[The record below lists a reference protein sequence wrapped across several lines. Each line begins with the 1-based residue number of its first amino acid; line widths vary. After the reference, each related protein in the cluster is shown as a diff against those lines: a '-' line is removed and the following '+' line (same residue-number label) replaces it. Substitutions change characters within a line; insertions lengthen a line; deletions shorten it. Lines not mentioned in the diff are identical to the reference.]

1 MDVPPADQLVKVLFD
16 VSSVTAPLSGIGR
29 YAAELARLLPTL
41 DRVDEVVFLDN
52 GHVVQRFDPTRP
64 ATAPQSGQLR
74 SLARRYLPYDWVLR
88 PYRQRRARLLADSL
102 RSFDDYIYF
111 SPNFSLP
118 PITNPTVVTLHD
130 LSVYHFPE
138 YHPRDRVNYLRDQI
152 SHSVNT
158 ANRLVTDSKFVRAE
172 LLQLFSLSP
181 EKVVTVPLGVSASF
195 CPRPPE
201 DLAPCL
207 ASYGLS
213 AGHYILSVGTLEP
226 RKNLERL
233 LQAYLLLEQGVRRSY
248 PLVIVGAYGWGSE
261 SLMSDIHRLQARD
274 EIVFLD
280 YVPEEVLPQLYAG
293 AALFCYFSLYEG
305 FGLPVLEAMSS
316 GVPVLCSRDS
326 ALAELSVGAESQVD
340 ALDVRA
346 MSDAIANALADLSW
360 RQNAARLGR
369 ERSCAYTWE
378 ATADKLLTVF
388 GGLA

>member
-1 MDVPPADQLVKVLFD
+1 MKVLFD

-29 YAAELARLLPTL
+29 YAAELARLMPTL
-41 DRVDEVVFLDN
+41 GSVEDVVFLDN
-52 GHVVQRFDPTRP
+52 GHILQQFDPTQP
-64 ATAPQSGQLR
+64 EAAPESGQLR
-74 SLARRYLPYDWVLR
+74 RLARRYLPYDWVLR

-102 RSFDDYIYF
+102 RSFADYIYF

-118 PITNPTVVTLHD
+118 PVTNPTVVTLHD

-152 SHSVNT
+152 SHSIET
-158 ANRLVTDSKFVRAE
+158 ANRLVTDSDFVRSE

-181 EKVVTVPLGVSASF
+181 EKVVTVPLGVDASF
-195 CPRPPE
+195 CPRSSE
-201 DLAPCL
+201 ELAPCL
-207 ASYGLS
+207 ASYGLR
-213 AGHYILSVGTLEP
+213 AGQYVLSVGTLEP

-233 LQAYLLLEQGVRRSY
+233 LQAYLLLDPGVRRSY

-261 SLMSDIHRLQARD
+261 SLMSDIHRLQTRK

-280 YVPEEVLPQLYAG
+280 YVPEEALPQLYAG

-326 ALAELSVGAESQVD
+326 ALEELSVGAECHVD

-346 MSDAIANALADLSW
+346 MSDAMANALADLPW

-369 ERSCAYTWE
+369 ERSGAYTWE
-378 ATADKLLTVF
+378 ATAEKLVAAF
-388 GGLA
+388 GGVG